1 VEVFG
6 EAVTWLTSPAN
17 WSGTNGVPNRLFE
30 HVWLSALSVLLAVLV
45 AVPVGLAIG
54 HTGRAA
60 FVTVSVANLGRSVP
74 SYALLLI
81 FFTVVNQVGFAPAIP
96 ALVLLAIPP
105 ILTNTYVALREVDR
119 DTVEAGR
126 AMGMRELQLLTRV
139 ELPIALP
146 SIVTGIRIAAVQVV
160 ATATLAAL
168 VGGGALGRYIVDGFA
183 RQRYDQ
189 LIAGAL
195 LVALL
200 ALVTERLLTW
210 IEGRLVSPGLRR
222 GTTVEAEVLNM
233 PTPQT
238 GLSS

>member
-1 VEVFG
+1 MEVFG
-6 EAVTWLTSPAN
+6 DAVTWFTDPAN
-17 WSGTNGVPNRLFE
+17 WAGTNGVPNRLWE
-30 HVWLSALSVLLAVLV
+30 HIWLSALCVGLATLV

-54 HTGRAA
+54 HTGRGA
-60 FVTVSVANLGRSVP
+60 FITVSVANLGRSIP

-81 FFTVVNQVGFAPAIP
+81 FFTLVNQVGFAPAIP

-119 DTVEAGR
+119 DMVEAGR
-126 AMGMRELQLLTRV
+126 AMGMRELQLLRRV

-146 SIVTGIRIAAVQVV
+146 AIVTGIRVAAVQVV

-189 LIAGAL
+189 LVAGAV

-200 ALVTERLLTW
+200 ALLTERLLTW

-222 GTTVEAEVLNM
+222 GTTVEAEILSMSN
-233 PTPQT
+233 PQT
-238 GLSS
+238 RPA